1 MRLDPSRAPSP
12 RWPRRPL
19 VAARLPWALALAAC
33 SLEERAQPAPL
44 PGPVVFDAGLAVDGE
59 ALPLDSTCLGA
70 GRSPEL
76 RWSGAPPTAQ
86 DLLLVVRSGAGV
98 LHWAAWGISP
108 APGAL
113 PAGTPSTQ
121 APPLQGRN
129 DGGVIGWLPPCA
141 PPAAPSERMVFEL
154 YALGA
159 PLLAPP
165 TAPLE
170 SLMSRAAP
178 LIVGVAR
185 FERAAFAPAPQ
196 SPQALIDD

>member
-1 MRLDPSRAPSP
+1 MG
-12 RWPRRPL
+12 
-19 VAARLPWALALAAC
+19 AARLSWALALAAC
-33 SLEERAQPAPL
+33 SPEERAQPGPL
-44 PGPVVFDAGLAVDGE
+44 PEPVVFDAGFAAEGE
-59 ALPLDSTCLGA
+59 ALPVDSTCLGA

-76 RWSGAPPTAQ
+76 RWSGAPLAAQ

-108 APGAL
+108 SSGAL
-113 PAGTPSTQ
+113 PAGTPPTQ

-141 PPAAPSERMVFEL
+141 PPAAPGERMVGEL

-165 TAPLE
+165 TAPVE
-170 SLMSRAAP
+170 SLMRRAAP

-196 SPQALIDD
+196 ASEVRGDD